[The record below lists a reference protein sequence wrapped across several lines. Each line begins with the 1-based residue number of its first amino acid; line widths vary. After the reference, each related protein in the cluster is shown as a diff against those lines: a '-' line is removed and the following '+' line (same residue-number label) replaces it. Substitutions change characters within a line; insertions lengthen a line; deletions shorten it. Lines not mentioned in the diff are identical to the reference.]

1 MWSDQRCF
9 LKAVGKRAMY
19 LFSPLNLYPCGWYLG
34 KITSW
39 ILFCTMVFCGVWD
52 EWFLAWSVP
61 GCLTLTNDG
70 YHFGLEGMLWVAE
83 ILEENAISTST
94 YFLPFF
100 EFPGNNF
107 LINCHYECWVAFREA
122 PSCTRWIYFPCLDEF
137 QCGQLL
143 CMGRLKMISNSTIV
157 IFWYISGLGE
167 PVFYF
172 FFYSIQVFIWCKR
185 FFSIHI
191 S

>member
-1 MWSDQRCF
+1 
-9 LKAVGKRAMY
+9 
-19 LFSPLNLYPCGWYLG
+19 
-34 KITSW
+34 
-39 ILFCTMVFCGVWD
+39 MVFCGVWD

-172 FFYSIQVFIWCKR
+172 FFIASRCSSDASVFLVSTFPNVTAMLWGAVFLPFECNIQVN
-185 FFSIHI
+185 
-191 S
+191 